1 METNNLEGG
10 QSNGTPSALSQALIF
25 YAVVSV
31 IAAFIHAYTYD
42 GIVSQRVVIQVTFWV
57 RAGMFITGS
66 IGGTIGMAIG
76 RIVRDWVRPDFI
88 VTGDGMKGLVKARLF
103 WAIGPQ
109 LIGML
114 VGLFLLS
121 STFITLVK

>member
-1 METNNLEGG
+1 
-10 QSNGTPSALSQALIF
+10 
-25 YAVVSV
+25 
-31 IAAFIHAYTYD
+31 
-42 GIVSQRVVIQVTFWV
+42 
-57 RAGMFITGS
+57 MFITGS